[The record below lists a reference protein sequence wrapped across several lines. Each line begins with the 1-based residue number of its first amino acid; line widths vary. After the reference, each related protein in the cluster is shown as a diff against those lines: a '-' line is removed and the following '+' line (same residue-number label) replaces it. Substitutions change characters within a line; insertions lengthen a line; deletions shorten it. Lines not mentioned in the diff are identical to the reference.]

1 MNEAAVKWRLCFANL
16 NRGEPGIVGLL
27 EFSEVSDPSWCRQ
40 EPLLRIHACLRH
52 GPLRR
57 SI

>member
-27 EFSEVSDPSWCRQ
+27 EFSEVSNPSWCIQ
-40 EPLLRIHACLRH
+40 DHY
-52 GPLRR
+52 
-57 SI
+57 